1 MVSFVPP
8 TSNTLELASE
18 LCTYLKP
25 KLFALE
31 NADLCNV
38 HTALVLLPRQDTQT
52 MRALESVTLRRVHS
66 MDASMLTR
74 VLKSYSM
81 LRADGKQLTLVKAL
95 ATVILQKPDEF
106 TTD

>member
-1 MVSFVPP
+1 MGRSFSASVKAGMPASKSEDQIDAYEQRSTYEDILKLSAQQLSNKTDGETLVKLLRMVSFVPP

-38 HTALVLLPRQDTQT
+38 HTALVLLPKQD
-52 MRALESVTLRRVHS
+52 
-66 MDASMLTR
+66 
-74 VLKSYSM
+74 
-81 LRADGKQLTLVKAL
+81 
-95 ATVILQKPDEF
+95 P
-106 TTD
+106 